1 MSSPRPHYFYL
12 LSRVSADM
20 ARHDEVLI
28 ALRRIIRATDM
39 YSRHLSK
46 VAGLTAPQLLVMQ
59 SIANRGEMTMG
70 DIADEVSLS
79 QATITTI
86 LDRLEKRELIQRTRG
101 STDKRRVYASL
112 TEAGAILLEKAPT
125 PLQEE
130 FIERFAEL
138 NDWEQSLILSSLQ
151 RVAAMMNAGDIDASP
166 VLDLGAMDR
175 AQPTVD
181 LSDRRARSAPSKP
194 TISEANRK

>member
-1 MSSPRPHYFYL
+1 
-12 LSRVSADM
+12 M

-39 YSRHLSK
+39 YSRRLSK

-59 SIANRGEMTMG
+59 AIAARDEMTMG

-86 LDRLEKRELIQRTRG
+86 LDRLEKRELIQRLRG
-101 STDKRRVYASL
+101 STDKRRVYARL
-112 TEAGAILLEKAPT
+112 TDEGKTLLERAPT

-130 FIERFAEL
+130 FIARFAGL
-138 NDWEQSLILSSLQ
+138 SDWEQSLILSSLQ
-151 RVAAMMNAGDIDASP
+151 RVAAMMNADAIDASP

-175 AQPTVD
+175 AQPATD
-181 LSDRRARSAPSKP
+181 IQTRRRDEPGSAPDTGTP
-194 TISEANRK
+194 FPEATRK

>member
-1 MSSPRPHYFYL
+1 
-12 LSRVSADM
+12 
-20 ARHDEVLI
+20 
-28 ALRRIIRATDM
+28 
-39 YSRHLSK
+39 
-46 VAGLTAPQLLVMQ
+46 
-59 SIANRGEMTMG
+59 
-70 DIADEVSLS
+70 LS

-101 STDKRRVYASL
+101 STDKRRVYARL
-112 TEAGAILLEKAPT
+112 TEAGSALLEKAPT

-130 FIERFAEL
+130 FIERFSEL

-181 LSDRRARSAPSKP
+181 LTDRRARTASTTTATK
-194 TISEANRK
+194 ANRK

>member
-1 MSSPRPHYFYL
+1 
-12 LSRVSADM
+12 M

-39 YSRHLSK
+39 YSRRLSK

-59 SIANRGEMTMG
+59 AIAAREEMTMG
-70 DIADEVSLS
+70 EIADEVSLS

-86 LDRLEKRELIQRTRG
+86 LDRLEKRDLIQRLRG
-101 STDKRRVYASL
+101 STDKRRVYARL
-112 TEAGAILLEKAPT
+112 TEEGTALLERAPT

-130 FIERFAEL
+130 FIARFSGL
-138 NDWEQSLILSSLQ
+138 SDWEQSLILSSLQ
-151 RVAAMMNAGDIDASP
+151 RVAAMMNADAIDASP

-175 AQPTVD
+175 AQPATD
-181 LSDRRARSAPSKP
+181 IQSRRREERDAPQDAGNP
-194 TISEANRK
+194 FPEATRK

>member
-1 MSSPRPHYFYL
+1 
-12 LSRVSADM
+12 M

-101 STDKRRVYASL
+101 STDKRRVYARL
-112 TEAGAILLEKAPT
+112 TEAGATLLEKAPT

-181 LSDRRARSAPSKP
+181 LSDRRARATPSNP

>member
-1 MSSPRPHYFYL
+1 
-12 LSRVSADM
+12 M

-39 YSRHLSK
+39 YSRRLSK
-46 VAGLTAPQLLVMQ
+46 IAGLTAPQLLVMQ
-59 SIANRGEMTMG
+59 AIARQGEMTMG

-86 LDRLEKRELIQRTRG
+86 LDRLEKRELIQRLRG
-101 STDKRRVYASL
+101 STDKRRVYAHL
-112 TEAGAILLEKAPT
+112 TESGTELLARAPT

-130 FIERFAEL
+130 FISRFASL
-138 NDWEQSLILSSLQ
+138 SDWEQSLILSSLQ
-151 RVAAMMNAGDIDASP
+151 RVAAMMNADDIDASP

-175 AQPTVD
+175 AQPATD
-181 LSDRRARSAPSKP
+181 INEQRQRQTGAQPPAKTPAKH
-194 TISEANRK
+194 TFSEATRK

>member
-1 MSSPRPHYFYL
+1 MSSPRPHHFYL

-59 SIANRGEMTMG
+59 SIASRGEMTMG
-70 DIADEVSLS
+70 EIADEVSLS

-101 STDKRRVYASL
+101 STDKRRVYARL
-112 TEAGAILLEKAPT
+112 TEAGGVLLEKAPT

-130 FIERFAEL
+130 FIARFSEL

-181 LSDRRARSAPSKP
+181 LTDRRARTTSTP
-194 TISEANRK
+194 TIPEANRK